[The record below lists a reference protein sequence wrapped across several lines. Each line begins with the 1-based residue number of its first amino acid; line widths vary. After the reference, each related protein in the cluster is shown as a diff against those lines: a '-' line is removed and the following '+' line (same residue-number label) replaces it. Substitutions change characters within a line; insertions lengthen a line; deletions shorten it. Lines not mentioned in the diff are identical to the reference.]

1 MIGEPFSAR
10 AAIYALVLSDA
21 QDVRTKQLTALQTAV
36 VPSDLEET
44 LAVEP
49 VMSAL
54 PAGTRL
60 TVAFQSLPAL
70 SQMSKRQYEDFRAR
84 VSELI
89 DADQKVSLFEFCL
102 QRVVCHHLD
111 QAYGLVKPPP
121 VRYTSLTPL
130 NPAAAIILGL
140 IAVKGNESP
149 EAAIQTYTIAFREW
163 NNGTNAVPPMSA
175 CNRTDFAKALYQFE
189 QATPQL
195 KERLIRACA
204 TCICANRQVTA
215 AEYELLR
222 TICSSLDC
230 PLPPLTIE

>member
-1 MIGEPFSAR
+1 
-10 AAIYALVLSDA
+10 
-21 QDVRTKQLTALQTAV
+21 
-36 VPSDLEET
+36 
-44 LAVEP
+44 
-49 VMSAL
+49 MS
-54 PAGTRL
+54 
-60 TVAFQSLPAL
+60 Q
-70 SQMSKRQYEDFRAR
+70 RQYKDFRDR

-121 VRYTSLTPL
+121 VRFTSLTPL
-130 NPAAAIILGL
+130 NPAASIILGL
-140 IAVKGNESP
+140 IAVKGNESSE
-149 EAAIQTYTIAFREW
+149 EALKSYTVAIQQW
-163 NNGTNAVPPMSA
+163 NNSTTAVPAISA
-175 CNRTDFAKALYQFE
+175 CSRTDFARALYQFE

-204 TCICANRQVTA
+204 TCICSNRQVTA